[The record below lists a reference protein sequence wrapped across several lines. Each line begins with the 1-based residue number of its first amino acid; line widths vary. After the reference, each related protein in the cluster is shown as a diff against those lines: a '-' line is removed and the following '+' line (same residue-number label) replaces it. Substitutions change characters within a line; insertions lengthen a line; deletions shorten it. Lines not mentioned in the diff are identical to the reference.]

1 TMLPLFLLRELGFSP
16 EAMGVILSLG
26 AVGGLLGAVA
36 TPRIVA
42 RIGEAR
48 AIPVSALA
56 FSVVAV
62 FLPVA
67 AMVPEIALGL
77 LVAQGLVSSFTVL
90 VYNITQV
97 SFRQRITPPRLLG
110 RMNAS
115 IRFCVWGVMPIGA
128 LIAG

>member
-1 TMLPLFLLRELGFSP
+1 WVFGNPLLRRIVGTTGMSNRFNTVSFTMLPLFLLRELGFSP

-77 LVAQGLVSSFTVL
+77 LVAQGFVSSFTVL

-97 SFRQRITPPRLLG
+97 SFRQRI
-110 RMNAS
+110 
-115 IRFCVWGVMPIGA
+115 
-128 LIAG
+128 